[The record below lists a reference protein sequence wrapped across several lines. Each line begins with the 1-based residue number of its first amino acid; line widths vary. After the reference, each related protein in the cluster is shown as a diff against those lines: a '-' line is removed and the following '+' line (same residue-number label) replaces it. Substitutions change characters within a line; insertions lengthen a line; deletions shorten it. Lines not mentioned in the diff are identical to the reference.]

1 MIILILISQYFHNNM
16 RQVITVF
23 YQDPQLTIF
32 FLSTFNNW
40 LPRFFV
46 EFFWKYCVS
55 SKNFAHSLKKKYMN
69 ILSKILAYF
78 AVDNEMKF
86 FLILSISLSS
96 LYFFLSFSFYLQLS
110 PIPREWLCLCV
121 WLRSHPLQ
129 KQKLIFTIFLLSFT
143 FTPSPTPRCV
153 TSLLLIYHIFLYNWY
168 YI

>member
-1 MIILILISQYFHNNM
+1 MIILILISQYFYNNM
-16 RQVITVF
+16 KQVITVF

-40 LPRFFV
+40 LPRFFCGIFLKV
-46 EFFWKYCVS
+46 LCQFQKFCS
-55 SKNFAHSLKKKYMN
+55 FIKKKYMN

-129 KQKLIFTIFLLSFT
+129 KQNLYLLFFFLVSH
-143 FTPSPTPRCV
+143 
-153 TSLLLIYHIFLYNWY
+153 LLLVLLLGVLLVFFLFIIYF
-168 YI
+168 

>member
-1 MIILILISQYFHNNM
+1 
-16 RQVITVF
+16 
-23 YQDPQLTIF
+23 
-32 FLSTFNNW
+32 
-40 LPRFFV
+40 
-46 EFFWKYCVS
+46 
-55 SKNFAHSLKKKYMN
+55 MN

-129 KQKLIFTIFLLSFT
+129 KQKLIFTIFFLVSHLLLVLLLGVLLVF
-143 FTPSPTPRCV
+143 FLFIIYFYIIDIKYKYNK
-153 TSLLLIYHIFLYNWY
+153 LLLIWQKCMISNLIILVYVFNSCCLTYFIMVLDYC
-168 YI
+168 II